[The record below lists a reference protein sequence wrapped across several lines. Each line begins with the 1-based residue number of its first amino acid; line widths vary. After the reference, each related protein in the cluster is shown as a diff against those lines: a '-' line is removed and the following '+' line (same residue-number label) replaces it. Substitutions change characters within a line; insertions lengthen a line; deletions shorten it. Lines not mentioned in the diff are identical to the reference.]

1 MKLLSKQKVKKNKIA
16 AKPKARK
23 ANYPSLDAALSEVN
37 YAFESLEFFFEE
49 FDITFVGVDTS
60 LEGLYRLSSGELK
73 ALSRVMD
80 SHQKNGSSVFSKK
93 VMRELDRARSN
104 LVLASELK

>member
-23 ANYPSLDAALSEVN
+23 ANYPSLDEALNEVN

-49 FDITFVGVDTS
+49 FDITFVTVDTS
-60 LEGLYRLSSGELK
+60 LDGLYRLSAGELK

-80 SHQKNGSSVFSKK
+80 SHQNNGFSVFSKK
-93 VMRELDRARSN
+93 VIREIDRARSN
-104 LVLASELK
+104 LIFASKLK